1 MDAGADGDGEEE
13 GERDVDEGMKGWRGR
28 CRVNSEGRFCFPG
41 LLKEMTDGLVRAIG
55 RLRANHDVHVSFRGL
70 PERLCGGAAPKE
82 TDE

>member
-1 MDAGADGDGEEE
+1 M
-13 GERDVDEGMKGWRGR
+13 
-28 CRVNSEGRFCFPG
+28 NSEGRFCFPG
-41 LLKEMTDGLVRAIG
+41 LLKEMTDGLFRAIG